1 MIIIPKLTYGRIVDI
16 SERRL
21 VENETIFRDANR
33 EINHLATRV
42 FGQAQKT
49 IIPVG
54 FYCECSNRECRE
66 RVELTPEEFVEV
78 HSISNQ
84 FIIKCGHEVP
94 RVEDIVENRGD
105 FCIIRKHIMPEDLK

>member
-1 MIIIPKLTYGRIVDI
+1 MDI

-33 EINHLATRV
+33 QINDMASRV

-49 IIPVG
+49 VIPVG
-54 FYCECSNRECRE
+54 FYCECSNRECRD
-66 RVELTPEEFVEV
+66 RIELTPEEFEEV
-78 HSISNQ
+78 HSIANQ

-94 RVEDIVENRGD
+94 RVEDIIENKD
-105 FCIIRKHIMPEDLK
+105 AYCIIQKHFMPENLM